1 MAVASVK
8 VTATPAEVRAFAR
21 AQGLPVG
28 KRGRFAPSLVKAF
41 NDASP
46 VKYVEAGHVPAREV
60 TVTAANHRKV
70 TRRVNPAQVRA
81 AAKAAGIEVGARG
94 RLPREVINRFVL
106 GTL

>member
-21 AQGLPVG
+21 AQGIPVG

-41 NDASP
+41 NDQSK
-46 VKYVEAGHVPAREV
+46 VKYVEAGYVKAREV

-70 TRRVNPAQVRA
+70 TRRVSPAEVRA
-81 AAKAAGIEVGARG
+81 AARAANISVGDRG
-94 RLPREVINRFVL
+94 RLPQSVIESYIL

>member
-8 VTATPAEVRAFAR
+8 VTATAAEVRAFAR
-21 AQGLPVG
+21 AQGITVG
-28 KRGRFAPSLVKAF
+28 KRGRFAPTLVKAF
-41 NDASP
+41 NDANP

-70 TRRVNPAQVRA
+70 IRRVNPAQVRA
-81 AAKAAGIEVGARG
+81 AARAAGVEVGERG
-94 RLPREVINRFVL
+94 RLPREVVEKFVL

>member
-21 AQGLPVG
+21 AQGIAVG
-28 KRGRFAPSLVKAF
+28 SRGRFAPTLVKAF
-41 NDASP
+41 NDANS
-46 VKYVEAGHVPAREV
+46 VKYVEAGHIPAREV
-60 TVTAANHRKV
+60 TVTAANNRKV

-81 AAKAAGIEVGARG
+81 AAKAAGVEVGERG
-94 RLPREVINRFVL
+94 RLPREVIEKFVL

>member
-1 MAVASVK
+1 MAAASVK

-28 KRGRFAPSLVKAF
+28 TRGRFAPSLVKAF
-41 NDASP
+41 NDQSK
-46 VKYVEAGHVPAREV
+46 VKYVEAGHIPAREV

-70 TRRVNPAQVRA
+70 TRRVSPAQVRA
-81 AAKAAGIEVGARG
+81 AARAAGVEVGDRG
-94 RLPREVINRFVL
+94 RLPREIVEKFVL